1 MSKHPNIIGLIKERA
16 EQEVADEWRPPRI
29 PGSFRGSELG
39 DCPRA
44 LEYSVRGY
52 DGERPNA
59 ELALLFRDGHLH
71 HDALRSELKK
81 VGRVTNEEH
90 STWKVWDVEY
100 NGKVF
105 TITITTTCDL
115 HFDGQY
121 VGELKGVSTFSF
133 KGLRDN
139 DSVIEKY
146 PHYYTQLQA
155 YLHVYEKDEGFL
167 LFKDKNT
174 SALKIFWF
182 VKDTPHFMEVLQKL
196 AKVMYMSEKKVWIK
210 RPYNKSSYDCK
221 ICPFRKPCWGRATDR
236 RTW

>member
-1 MSKHPNIIGLIKERA
+1 MTKHPNIIALIKERA
-16 EQEVADEWRPPRI
+16 EQETEDEWRAPRV
-29 PGSFRGSELG
+29 PGTYRGSELG

-52 DGERPNA
+52 IGERPNA
-59 ELALLFRDGHLH
+59 ELALLFKDGHLH
-71 HDALRSELKK
+71 HDALRGELAK
-81 VGRVTNEEH
+81 VGRLTNVEH
-90 STWKVWDVEY
+90 GAWKAWDVEY
-100 NGKVF
+100 NGQVLR
-105 TITITTTCDL
+105 IGISTTCDL
-115 HFDGQY
+115 IFDGRY

-139 DSVIEKY
+139 ESVREKY

-155 YLHVYEKDEGFL
+155 YLHVYDKEEGFL

-182 VKDTPHFMEVLQKL
+182 KRDTPHFQETLLKL
-196 AKVMYMSEKKVWIK
+196 AKIEVMSAKKVWIK

-221 ICPFRKPCWGRATDR
+221 ICPFRKPCWGKATDR